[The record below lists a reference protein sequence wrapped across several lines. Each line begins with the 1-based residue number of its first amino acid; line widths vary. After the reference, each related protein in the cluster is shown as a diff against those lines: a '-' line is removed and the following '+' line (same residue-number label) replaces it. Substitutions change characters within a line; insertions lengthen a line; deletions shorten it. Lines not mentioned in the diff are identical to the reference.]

1 MRRAW
6 LLLWISFSLA
16 QAATLN
22 VGPNGSIQ
30 AAIFTA
36 QPGDVIVVSKGIYYE
51 HLKVDKPITLH
62 GQGMPLLD
70 ATASG
75 SAITLQADGIT
86 VEGFRI
92 INAGTWPAK
101 ETPDAGIVVLSS
113 GNRITRNNVS
123 NNFNGILLQSATN
136 NSILDNNV
144 CRNLGFGIR
153 LESASNNT
161 IANNI
166 LAENH
171 QNAFDDG
178 VNLWEMNHYGDFDV
192 PREGCSDTGDG
203 ICEHGYA
210 VAGGMNMD
218 RQPRSKI
225 L

>member
-1 MRRAW
+1 MPAP
-6 LLLWISFSLA
+6 
-16 QAATLN
+16 
-22 VGPNGSIQ
+22 G
-30 AAIFTA
+30 
-36 QPGDVIVVSKGIYYE
+36 QPKR
-51 HLKVDKPITLH
+51 
-62 GQGMPLLD
+62 Q
-70 ATASG
+70 
-75 SAITLQADGIT
+75 Q
-86 VEGFRI
+86 
-92 INAGTWPAK
+92 
-101 ETPDAGIVVLSS
+101 DAGIVVLSS
-113 GNRITRNNVS
+113 GNRIERNNVS

-178 VNLWEMNHYGDFDV
+178 VNLWKMNQYGDFDV
-192 PREGCSDTGDG
+192 PREGCSDRGDG
-203 ICEHGYA
+203 ICERDYA

-218 RQPRSKI
+218 RQPRGKI